1 MQRGG
6 LRPPDG
12 GSPMSVD
19 ITGRHIEI
27 TEPIRKFATDR
38 LERLRGVMDEILEV
52 HFILTVEKHQRHIAE
67 LNIKTRRDFYH
78 GEEVSTDMYTS
89 IAAVIDKVEKQILR
103 GKQRSVARKRHN
115 NNHKGAEVITT
126 TSVLEVE
133 EALGERLPRIIRS
146 HQVAAKPMSVDDAAI
161 EIGDSNHDFLVFRN
175 ADTER
180 LNVVYK
186 RKDGNIGWIEP
197 EA

>member
-1 MQRGG
+1 
-6 LRPPDG
+6 
-12 GSPMSVD
+12 MSVD

-27 TEPIRKFATDR
+27 TEPLRKFATDR
-38 LERLRGVMDEILEV
+38 LERLRGAIDEMLEV

-67 LNIKTRRDFYH
+67 VNIKTRRDFYH
-78 GEEVSTDMYTS
+78 AEEVSTDMYTS
-89 IAAVIDKVEKQILR
+89 IAAVLDKVEKQILKSKER
-103 GKQRSVARKRHN
+103 NVTRKRHN
-115 NNHKGAEVITT
+115 SHGGGVITT
-126 TSVLEVE
+126 TSVIEVE
-133 EALGERLPRIIRS
+133 EVLGERLPRIIRT
-146 HQVAAKPMSVDDAAI
+146 HEVAAKPMSVDDAAV
-161 EIGDSNHDFLVFRN
+161 EIGDSDRDFLVFRN

>member
-1 MQRGG
+1 
-6 LRPPDG
+6 
-12 GSPMSVD
+12 MSVD
-19 ITGRHIEI
+19 ITGRHIEV
-27 TEPIRKFATDR
+27 TEPLRKFTTDR
-38 LERLRGVMDEILEV
+38 LERLRGIIDEILEV

-103 GKQRSVARKRHN
+103 DKERAVTRKRHN
-115 NNHKGAEVITT
+115 NNQKGVVAT
-126 TSVLEVE
+126 TSVVE
-133 EALGERLPRIIRS
+133 IEETLGQRMPRIIRTYD
-146 HQVAAKPMSVDDAAI
+146 VAAKPMSVDDAAI
-161 EIGDSNHDFLVFRN
+161 EIGDSTRDFLVFRN

>member
-1 MQRGG
+1 
-6 LRPPDG
+6 
-12 GSPMSVD
+12 MSVD

-27 TEPIRKFATDR
+27 TEPLRKFTTDR
-38 LERLRGVMDEILEV
+38 LERLRGIIDEILEV

-67 LNIKTRRDFYH
+67 ANIKTRRDFYH
-78 GEEVSTDMYTS
+78 AEEVSTDMYTS
-89 IAAVIDKVEKQILR
+89 IAAVLDKVEKQILKDKDR
-103 GKQRSVARKRHN
+103 NVARKRHN
-115 NNHKGAEVITT
+115 TDGGGVVTT
-126 TSVLEVE
+126 TSVVEVE
-133 EALGERLPRIIRS
+133 EALGDQLPRIIRNNE
-146 HQVAAKPMSVDDAAI
+146 VAAKPMSVDDAAVQ
-161 EIGDSNHDFLVFRN
+161 IGDSDRDFLVFRN